1 MPFLSSL
8 PTVDPQSVVD
18 GAALWNNGFK
28 NYLINGDFGINQRA
42 FAGGALAAGI
52 YGFDRWKAGTGGCNI
67 SLSAG
72 VLTHT
77 SGPLVQVIE
86 APNLAGETITVSVDG
101 LSGGSLNVNVEGV
114 TGVIAASA
122 SRAGV
127 TLAVPST
134 STGNVTVTLTPAIGM
149 VTYKRV
155 QVELGSVATAFAW
168 RPVQTELALCGRY
181 FELSYPFGYS
191 PGSIIGAGKSSVAVG
206 GTSNTANLVQTNII
220 FSTMKRGTP
229 SVTIFSPVTGTAGQ
243 LRDNNSGSDITGTVS
258 GPSNHG
264 FIWYGTTVAGFTS
277 VNASTHWVA
286 DAEL

>member
-155 QVELGSVATAFAW
+155 QVELGSVATAFEW
-168 RPVQTELALCGRY
+168 RPIALELDLCARY
-181 FELSYPFGYS
+181 FQFVFTNQGD
-191 PGSIIGAGKSSVAVG
+191 AFVMAVA
-206 GTSNTANLVQTNII
+206 
-220 FSTMKRGTP
+220 
-229 SVTIFSPVTGTAGQ
+229 
-243 LRDNNSGSDITGTVS
+243 
-258 GPSNHG
+258 
-264 FIWYGTTVAGFTS
+264 YGTTNAIGYLYLPTPMRIVPSSVTTGVVTMTPPGATTAGSGAIS
-277 VNASTHWVA
+277 VTMVSNQIAALLVTLSGLTVGSA
-286 DAEL
+286 GYFSAQTNPQTISIDAEL